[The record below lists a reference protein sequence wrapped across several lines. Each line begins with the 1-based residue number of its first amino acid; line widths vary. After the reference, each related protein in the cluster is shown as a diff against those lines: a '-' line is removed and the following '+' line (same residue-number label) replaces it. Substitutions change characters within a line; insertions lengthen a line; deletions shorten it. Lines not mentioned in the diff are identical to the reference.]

1 MTGIAEEMHVISQL
15 SAHLQK
21 LSLRVQI
28 LARTKFTSCLFQLV
42 NLHLRV
48 SVLNSVNFR
57 YLRLDNRIF
66 QCLHAQQEAKQSCYD
81 LMRLI
86 DQLLIG

>member
-1 MTGIAEEMHVISQL
+1 MTGIAEEMHEVSQF

-28 LARTKFTSCLFQLV
+28 LARTKFTSCLFQLI

-48 SVLNSVNFR
+48 SVFNRVNFR
-57 YLRLDNRIF
+57 YLRLDNCIF
-66 QCLHAQQEAKQSCYD
+66 QCFHAQQEAKQCCYD
-81 LMRLI
+81 LLRLI
-86 DQLLIG
+86 DHLLIG